1 MYFGAKPATFEM
13 ANRLRKQMTPAEMML
28 WERLKNKQI
37 CNVRFRRQHPIDLF
51 IADFFCFAAK
61 LVVEVDGAV
70 HAAQK
75 EYDIG
80 RTAEM
85 ERYGIEVT
93 RFSNDEIE
101 NNIEMVVRN
110 IKEKIEMRL
119 KNKRW
124 E

>member
-1 MYFGAKPATFEM
+1 MYFGAKPATFEK